1 MQAGGHRFESVH
13 LHHPAFGEDH
23 ETPSGATRAGCCLK
37 GEERVCH
44 VTEADAPGA
53 NALDVS
59 EEVSSCEAAGMW
71 GLAPVRGGFVRRNS
85 WVKLWSFALDQA

>member
-1 MQAGGHRFESVH
+1 M
-13 LHHPAFGEDH
+13 
-23 ETPSGATRAGCCLK
+23 K

-59 EEVSSCEAAGMW
+59 EEVSSCEAAVCVG
-71 GLAPVRGGFVRRNS
+71 GLAPVRGGFVRRNES
-85 WVKLWSFALDQA
+85 SAWDQAQVRASGGCLGTERR